1 MFGSQRIRKL
11 VLCVGL
17 EMAALMGA
25 PFRPSELADLFHRKQ
40 QAQIEISGRE
50 DGENPDGEDTDPSY
64 GSNLPE
70 RVCARRVA
78 CYEGVL

>member
-25 PFRPSELADLFHRKQ
+25 PLRPDELADLFRMKQ
-40 QAQIEISGRE
+40 RARIEISVGK
-50 DGENPDGEDTDPSY
+50 DGEDTDGEDTATSY
-64 GSNLPE
+64 GSNLLE

-78 CYEGVL
+78 CDEGGL